1 MAALLNTPFSDAEV
15 EEFYAY
21 AFAQYESGNWSEAA
35 DVFRVLCTRRPFE
48 GKFWFGLGAALQ
60 EAESYGDA
68 LQAWAMA
75 ALLLEGDP
83 YPHFHAAE
91 CYFSMQEI
99 EEAGKALFQVERR
112 MGDNHP
118 LAEKVKLLKEQ
129 WQV

>member
-1 MAALLNTPFSDAEV
+1 MAALPSTPFSDAEV

-21 AFAQYESGNWSEAA
+21 AFAQYESGNWGEAA

-48 GKFWFGLGAALQ
+48 GRFWFGLGAALQ
-60 EAESYGDA
+60 GAESYPDA

-91 CYFSMQEI
+91 CYFSLREI
-99 EEAGKALFQVERR
+99 GEASNALFQAERR
-112 MGDNHP
+112 VEENHS
-118 LAEKVKLLKEQ
+118 LAEKIKLLREQ
-129 WQV
+129 WEI